1 MDHSGERAAN
11 AIAVLTADHRQVQ
24 EWFAE
29 FQRPHS
35 LMREEM
41 LALDICNAIR
51 MHAEIDEEIFYPA
64 FLEATHGEYK
74 HHQAMEEHQAMRDL
88 IDEIERAGPTE
99 DVFFAKV
106 HVLCDMFA
114 HHVKEEEKSRG
125 IFFEVQQSP
134 LDLDALGHSIQAR
147 KSQLMNA
154 SGAQGFS

>member
-1 MDHSGERAAN
+1 MDHTGERAAN

-29 FQRPHS
+29 FQSTNS
-35 LMREEM
+35 LMREET

-64 FLEATHGEYK
+64 FLEATHEEYK

-106 HVLCDMFA
+106 HVLCDMFT

-147 KSQLMNA
+147 KSQLL
-154 SGAQGFS
+154 SLAQPN

>member
-1 MDHSGERAAN
+1 MNDSDDRAAN

-29 FQRPHS
+29 FQSTRS
-35 LMREEM
+35 LTREET

-51 MHAEIDEEIFYPA
+51 MHAEIDEKIFYPA
-64 FLEATHGEYK
+64 FLEATHEEYK

-106 HVLCDMFA
+106 HVLCDMFT

-125 IFFEVQQSP
+125 IFFELQQSP
-134 LDLDALGHSIQAR
+134 LDLDALGQSIQAR
-147 KSQLMNA
+147 KSQLMHA

>member
-1 MDHSGERAAN
+1 MNHSGERAAN

-24 EWFAE
+24 EWFTE
-29 FQRPHS
+29 FQSSHS
-35 LMREEM
+35 LMREET

-64 FLEATHGEYK
+64 FLEATHEDYK
-74 HHQAMEEHQAMRDL
+74 HHLAMEEHQAMREL
-88 IDEIERAGPTE
+88 IDEIEHAGPTE

-106 HVLCDMFA
+106 HVLCDMFT

-134 LDLDALGHSIQAR
+134 LDLDALGHTIQAR

-154 SGAQGFS
+154 SIAREFS

>member
-1 MDHSGERAAN
+1 MEQPNGRAAN

-24 EWFAE
+24 AWFEE
-29 FQRPHS
+29 FQRTNS
-35 LMREEM
+35 LMREET

-64 FLEATHGEYK
+64 FLEATHEEYK

-88 IDEIERAGPTE
+88 IDEIEHAGPTE

-106 HVLCDMFA
+106 HVLCDMFT
-114 HHVKEEEKSRG
+114 HHVREEEKSRG

-147 KSQLMNA
+147 KSQLANA
-154 SGAQGFS
+154 SDAQELS

>member
-1 MDHSGERAAN
+1 MNHSGGRAAN

-24 EWFAE
+24 AWFAE
-29 FQRPHS
+29 FQCTNS
-35 LMREEM
+35 LMREEA

-64 FLEATHGEYK
+64 FLEATHEEYK
-74 HHQAMEEHQAMRDL
+74 HHQAMEERQAMRDL
-88 IDEIERAGPTE
+88 IGEIERAGPTE

-106 HVLCDMFA
+106 HVLCDMFTQ
-114 HHVKEEEKSRG
+114 HVKEEEKSRG

-134 LDLDALGHSIQAR
+134 LDLEALGHSIQAR

-154 SGAQGFS
+154 SLHEESS

>member
-1 MDHSGERAAN
+1 MDHTGERAAN

-29 FQRPHS
+29 FQSTNS
-35 LMREEM
+35 LMREET

-64 FLEATHGEYK
+64 FLEATHEEYK

-88 IDEIERAGPTE
+88 IDEIEHAGPTE

-106 HVLCDMFA
+106 HVLCDMFT

-147 KSQLMNA
+147 KSQLL
-154 SGAQGFS
+154 SLAQPN

>member
-1 MDHSGERAAN
+1 MNHSGERAAN

-24 EWFAE
+24 EWFME
-29 FQRPHS
+29 FQCTHS

-41 LALDICNAIR
+41 LALDICSAIR
-51 MHAEIDEEIFYPA
+51 VHAEIDEEIFYPA
-64 FLEATHGEYK
+64 FLEATHEEYK

-99 DVFFAKV
+99 DMFFAKV
-106 HVLCDMFA
+106 HVLCEMFT

-134 LDLDALGHSIQAR
+134 LDLDALGDSIQAR
-147 KSQLMNA
+147 KSQLMN
-154 SGAQGFS
+154 SPVAQELS

>member
-1 MDHSGERAAN
+1 MDHTGERAEN

-29 FQRPHS
+29 FQSTNS
-35 LMREEM
+35 LMREET

-64 FLEATHGEYK
+64 FLEATHEEYK

-106 HVLCDMFA
+106 HVLCDMFT

-147 KSQLMNA
+147 KSQLL
-154 SGAQGFS
+154 SLAQPN

>member
-1 MDHSGERAAN
+1 MNDPGERAAN

-29 FQRPHS
+29 FQSTNS
-35 LMREEM
+35 LMREET

-64 FLEATHGEYK
+64 FLEATHEEYK
-74 HHQAMEEHQAMRDL
+74 HHQAMEEHQAMREL

-106 HVLCDMFA
+106 HVLCDMFT

-147 KSQLMNA
+147 KSQLM
-154 SGAQGFS
+154 SVAQPN

>member
-1 MDHSGERAAN
+1 
-11 AIAVLTADHRQVQ
+11 
-24 EWFAE
+24 
-29 FQRPHS
+29 
-35 LMREEM
+35 MREET

-64 FLEATHGEYK
+64 FLEATHEEYK

-106 HVLCDMFA
+106 HVLCDMFT

-147 KSQLMNA
+147 KSQLL
-154 SGAQGFS
+154 SLAQPN

>member
-1 MDHSGERAAN
+1 MNHSGERAAN

-29 FQRPHS
+29 FQGTNS
-35 LMREEM
+35 LMREEA
-41 LALDICNAIR
+41 LALDICTAIR

-64 FLEATHGEYK
+64 FLEATHEEYK

-106 HVLCDMFA
+106 HVLCDMFT

-134 LDLDALGHSIQAR
+134 LDLDALGRSIQAR
-147 KSQLMNA
+147 KSQLTNA
-154 SGAQGFS
+154 SIAQEF